1 MAGIR
6 KSEGLLLR
14 GMRWRLGLSLLTV
27 LTAAIA
33 VATAV
38 LGPMYLHTAGDSV
51 LRRTV
56 DSAAVQSRG
65 VTLTP
70 YYSPTN
76 ALAVAQQAEHI
87 VQRAPDAAHLFGA
100 PIISASA
107 GIALAVP
114 GGTEAKSDLLSRTG
128 MCAHLVFIHG
138 RCDLSRGDVVMTARS
153 AHQVGAHYGQVLT
166 VQVGRSPLRLRVAGI
181 AKTPDLGSSYW
192 WGQGVEDF
200 PFGQPASANGPA
212 PTDSVIASQ
221 ATVLSVGAR
230 AAPAVTVQMPV
241 RSGSVDLGDEATVN
255 RDLVR
260 TNSQLQQQRI
270 HLSSALA
277 SLLANA
283 NHQRHVMATIV
294 AIAATQLVVL
304 AVWVLGSLLVRS
316 GDARRAEARVARLR
330 GFPGSSMLWVTSAE
344 PALLCVI
351 GAVLGVAIAW
361 AVILEAR
368 TQLFVTASSVAFD
381 GWTIAALIVTLSAIV
396 GALGLGTVRLLRSA
410 DLSEGATRRVRAAS
424 MFSLIADATLV
435 VLAVVAL
442 VVLATSGA
450 LNGHTDPLA
459 SVAPGLIALG
469 VAVLGVQLILFACRV
484 GISLSDGSRW
494 VAPFL
499 ALRQTARRPGVLR
512 QARVLIIALALACF
526 ATAAWSVAR
535 TNRETAARF
544 QVGARTVV
552 NIAPTSPGTL
562 ESAVDRVDPNGRFA
576 MAVADLHTSSTTL
589 VGVEA
594 SRLGAVASWP
604 SGISNRRL
612 EAVQHAI
619 NPRIVP
625 AVELPNRPVELSARV
640 SASGQAASHLRDL
653 DLSMWVF
660 NTTGGSAIVNLGPL
674 RDGAATYRGS
684 LSAICPAG
692 CRMSGLGVLPAS
704 GTRPPVSGAVQL
716 TVTRIASPL
725 AGGATRTA
733 AAHLEASGW
742 RSAAPGVDIAPGG
755 GAGLT
760 LTVSAA
766 AMTTDAGATG
776 ASTAPMAAPDD
787 APHTLPA
794 VVTSQLASVN
804 VGSGTSF
811 TSNGLD
817 GNSIN
822 VRPAVLASA
831 LPRIGADAELL
842 DLDLL
847 SNVQTGPT
855 DPGLTD
861 EVWLGPRA
869 PSDAVAR
876 LRAAGLDPTTVDRS
890 ATVFTQLQRSGP
902 ALADDFLLVA
912 TLAALLV
919 AAASTLGS
927 LGATTRERAT
937 ELTSLEV
944 AGVPRPTLIAALG
957 LESAIL
963 LLTALCGVGAGVIA
977 ALMAIPSLP
986 ELTSSSLAP
995 LHYNLP
1001 VGVIALVAV
1010 VVILLVAV
1018 AAGAVAV
1025 ILVRRMTPILLR
1037 TAPDDVA
1044 G

>member
-1 MAGIR
+1 
-6 KSEGLLLR
+6 
-14 GMRWRLGLSLLTV
+14 
-27 LTAAIA
+27 
-33 VATAV
+33 
-38 LGPMYLHTAGDSV
+38 
-51 LRRTV
+51 
-56 DSAAVQSRG
+56 
-65 VTLTP
+65 
-70 YYSPTN
+70 
-76 ALAVAQQAEHI
+76 
-87 VQRAPDAAHLFGA
+87 
-100 PIISASA
+100 
-107 GIALAVP
+107 
-114 GGTEAKSDLLSRTG
+114 
-128 MCAHLVFIHG
+128 MCAHLSFIHG
-138 RCDLSRGDVVMTARS
+138 RCDLGHDDIVMTTRS
-153 AHQVGAHYGQVLT
+153 ARQVGAHFGQTLT
-166 VQVGRSPLRLRVAGI
+166 VLVGRTQLRLHLTGI
-181 AKTPDLGSSYW
+181 VRTPNLGSSYW

-200 PFGQPASANGPA
+200 PYGQPASANGPA

-230 AAPAVTVQMPV
+230 AAPAVTVQLPV
-241 RSGSVDLGDEATVN
+241 RAGSINLGDEATVT
-255 RDLVR
+255 RDLTR
-260 TNSQLQQQRI
+260 AATNLQQQRI
-270 HLSSALA
+270 HLSSGLA
-277 SLLANA
+277 GLLANG
-283 NHQRHVMATIV
+283 NHQRHVMGTIV

-344 PALLCVI
+344 PALLCLI
-351 GAVLGVAIAW
+351 GSVVGVAVAW

-368 TQLFVTASSVAFD
+368 AQLFVAASSVAFD
-381 GWTIAALIVTLSAIV
+381 GWTIAALLVTLSAIV
-396 GALGLGTVRLLRSA
+396 GALGLGTMRLLRSA
-410 DLSEGATRRVRAAS
+410 DLSKGATRRVRAAS
-424 MFSLIADATLV
+424 MLSLIADATLV

-442 VVLATSGA
+442 VVLGTSGA

-484 GISLSDGSRW
+484 GIKLSDGSKW

-512 QARVLIIALALACF
+512 HARVLIIALALACF

-535 TNRETAARF
+535 ANRETAARF

-552 NIAPTSPGTL
+552 NVAPTSPGTL
-562 ESAVDRVDPNGRFA
+562 ESAVDKVDPGGRFA

-589 VGVEA
+589 VGVDA
-594 SRLGAVASWP
+594 SRLRAVASWP
-604 SGISNRRL
+604 AGISAHGIA
-612 EAVQHAI
+612 AVQRAI
-619 NPRIVP
+619 DPRIVP
-625 AVELPNRPVELSARV
+625 AAELPEHPVEVSARV
-640 SASGQAASHLRDL
+640 STTGQAASRLHSLE
-653 DLSMWVF
+653 LSMWVF
-660 NTTGGSAIVNLGPL
+660 STTGGSTIVNLGRL
-674 RDGAATYRGS
+674 HAGEATYRGS
-684 LSAICPAG
+684 LSGICPSG
-692 CRMSGLGVLPAS
+692 CRMSGLGVLPAAGAHPPSS
-704 GTRPPVSGAVQL
+704 GMVQL
-716 TVTRIASPL
+716 TVTRVASRLP
-725 AGGATRTA
+725 GGTSRAA
-733 AAHLEASGW
+733 AAHLVGSGW
-742 RSAAPGVDIAPGG
+742 HSGTPGVSIA
-755 GAGLT
+755 AGSGSSLA
-760 LTVSAA
+760 LTVSAE
-766 AMTTDAGATG
+766 AMTSDAGATG
-776 ASTAPMAAPDD
+776 PTTAPMVAPDD
-787 APHTLPA
+787 APRALPA

-804 VGSGTSF
+804 VGSGSSF

-822 VRPAVLASA
+822 VRPAVIATA

-869 PSDAVAR
+869 PADAVAK
-876 LRAAGLDPTTVDRS
+876 LRAAGLDPTTVERS

-963 LLTALCGVGAGVIA
+963 LLTALCGVGAGIIA

-995 LHYNLP
+995 LHYGLP
-1001 VGVIALVAV
+1001 VAAIAVVAV
-1010 VVILLVAV
+1010 VVILLVA
-1018 AAGAVAV
+1018 AAAAAVAV

>member
-1 MAGIR
+1 
-6 KSEGLLLR
+6 
-14 GMRWRLGLSLLTV
+14 V
-27 LTAAIA
+27 
-33 VATAV
+33 
-38 LGPMYLHTAGDSV
+38 
-51 LRRTV
+51 RT
-56 DSAAVQSRG
+56 SG
-65 VTLTP
+65 V
-70 YYSPTN
+70 
-76 ALAVAQQAEHI
+76 
-87 VQRAPDAAHLFGA
+87 
-100 PIISASA
+100 
-107 GIALAVP
+107 
-114 GGTEAKSDLLSRTG
+114 
-128 MCAHLVFIHG
+128 IHG
-138 RCDLSRGDVVMTARS
+138 RCDLGRGDIVMTARS
-153 AHQVGAHYGQVLT
+153 ARQVGAHFGQTLT
-166 VQVGRSPLRLRVAGI
+166 VLVGRTPLRLHVAGI
-181 AKTPDLGSSYW
+181 VRTPDLGSSYW
-192 WGQGVEDF
+192 WGQAVEDF
-200 PFGQPASANGPA
+200 PYGQPASANGPA
-212 PTDSVIASQ
+212 PTDSVLASQ

-230 AAPAVTVQMPV
+230 AAPSVTVQLPV
-241 RSGSVDLGDEATVN
+241 RVGSVNLGDETIVT
-255 RDLVR
+255 RDLAR
-260 TNSQLQQQRI
+260 AASNLQQQRI
-270 HLSSALA
+270 HLSSGLA
-277 SLLANA
+277 GLLTNA
-283 NHQRHVMATIV
+283 DHQRQVMATIV

-344 PALLCVI
+344 PALLCLI
-351 GAVLGVAIAW
+351 GAVVGVAIAW

-368 TQLFVTASSVAFD
+368 TQLFVAASSVAFD
-381 GWTIAALIVTLSAIV
+381 GWTIAALLVTLSAIV
-396 GALGLGTVRLLRSA
+396 GALGLGTMRLLRSA

-424 MFSLIADATLV
+424 MLSLIADATLV

-442 VVLATSGA
+442 VVLGTSGA

-484 GISLSDGSRW
+484 GIALSDGSKW
-494 VAPFL
+494 VAAFL

-535 TNRETAARF
+535 SNRETAARF

-552 NIAPTSPGTL
+552 NVAPTSTGTL
-562 ESAVDRVDPNGRFA
+562 ESAVDKVDPGGRFA

-589 VGVEA
+589 VGVDA
-594 SRLGAVASWP
+594 SRLRAVASWP
-604 SGISNRRL
+604 SGISAHGIA
-612 EAVQHAI
+612 AVQRAI
-619 NPRIVP
+619 DPRILP
-625 AVELPNRPVELSARV
+625 ATELPEHPVQVSARV
-640 SASGQAASHLRDL
+640 SATGQAASRLRSL
-653 DLSMWVF
+653 ELSLWVF
-660 NTTGGSAIVNLGPL
+660 STSGGSTIVDLGRL
-674 RDGAATYRGS
+674 HAGEATYRAS
-684 LSAICPAG
+684 LAGVCPTG
-692 CRMSGLGVLPAS
+692 CRMSGLGVLPAA
-704 GTRPPVSGAVQL
+704 GARPPSSGAVQV
-716 TVTRIASPL
+716 TVTRVASRLPDCT
-725 AGGATRTA
+725 TRAA
-733 AAHLEASGW
+733 AAHLMGGGWHSG
-742 RSAAPGVDIAPGG
+742 APGVSIASSGS
-755 GAGLT
+755 GLA
-760 LTVSAA
+760 LTVSAE
-766 AMTTDAGATG
+766 AMTSDAGATG
-776 ASTAPMAAPDD
+776 PTTAPMAAPDD
-787 APHTLPA
+787 ALHTLPA

-804 VGSGTSF
+804 VGSGSSF

-817 GNSIN
+817 GNSID
-822 VRPAVLASA
+822 VRPAVLATA

-847 SNVQTGPT
+847 SNVQSGPT

-869 PSDAVAR
+869 PADAVAR
-876 LRAAGLDPTTVDRS
+876 LRAAGLNPTTVERS

-944 AGVPRPTLIAALG
+944 AGVPRPTLVAALG

-963 LLTALCGVGAGVIA
+963 LLTALCGVGAGVLA

-995 LHYNLP
+995 LHYGLP
-1001 VGVIALVAV
+1001 VGAIAVVAV
-1010 VVILLVAV
+1010 VVIVLVA
-1018 AAGAVAV
+1018 AAAAAVAV
-1025 ILVRRMTPILLR
+1025 ILVRRMTPVLLR

>member
-1 MAGIR
+1 MAGMR

-56 DSAAVQSRG
+56 DSAAVQTRG
-65 VTLTP
+65 ITLTP

-76 ALAVAQQAEHI
+76 ALASARQAQGI
-87 VQRAPDAAHLFGA
+87 VENVPDASRLFAA
-100 PIISASA
+100 PVIGASA
-107 GIALAVP
+107 GVALPVP
-114 GGTEAKSDLLSRTG
+114 GGTQARSDLLSRTG
-128 MCAHLVFIHG
+128 LCAHLTFVHG
-138 RCDLSRGDVVMTARS
+138 RCDLGRDDVVMTARS
-153 AHQVGAHYGQVLT
+153 ARQVGAHFGRSLT
-166 VQVGRSPLRLRVAGI
+166 VLVGRTPRQLHVTGI
-181 AKTPDLGSSYW
+181 VRTPALGSSYW

-212 PTDSVIASQ
+212 PTDSVLASQ

-230 AAPAVTVQMPV
+230 AAPAVTVQLPV
-241 RSGSVDLGDEATVN
+241 RPGSVGLSDEATVAH
-255 RDLVR
+255 DLTR
-260 TNSQLQQQRI
+260 ATYELQQQRI
-270 HLSSALA
+270 HLSSGLAALLA
-277 SLLANA
+277 SAE
-283 NHQRHVMATIV
+283 HQRHVMATIV

-344 PALLCVI
+344 PALLCLI
-351 GAVLGVAIAW
+351 GTVVGVAVAW
-361 AVILEAR
+361 AVILQAR
-368 TQLFVTASSVAFD
+368 TQLFVAASSVAFD

-396 GALGLGTVRLLRSA
+396 GALGLGTMRLLRSA

-424 MFSLIADATLV
+424 MLSLIADATLV

-442 VVLATSGA
+442 VVLGTSGA

-484 GISLSDGSRW
+484 GIALSDGSKW

-544 QVGARTVV
+544 QVGARAVV
-552 NIAPTSPGTL
+552 NVAPTGPGVL
-562 ESAVDRVDPNGRFA
+562 ESAVARVDPHGRFA

-589 VGVEA
+589 VGVDA
-594 SRLGAVASWP
+594 SRLRAVASWP
-604 SGISNRRL
+604 DGISSHGIA
-612 EAVQHAI
+612 AVQRAI
-619 NPRIVP
+619 DPRIIP
-625 AVELPNRPVELSARV
+625 AVQLPEHPVEVTAQV
-640 SASGQAASHLRDL
+640 SASGQAAARLHDL

-660 NTTGGSAIVNLGPL
+660 STTGGSTIVDFGHL
-674 RDGAATYRGS
+674 RAGTASYRGS
-684 LSAICPAG
+684 LSGICPGG
-692 CRMSGLGVLPAS
+692 CRMSGLGVLSTVGAQ
-704 GTRPPVSGAVQL
+704 PPSSGAVQL
-716 TVTRIASPL
+716 VVTRIASRL
-725 AGGATRTA
+725 LGGATRA
-733 AAHLEASGW
+733 AAVHLAGSGW
-742 RSAAPGVDIAPGG
+742 HSGTPGVTLAVSGNS
-755 GAGLT
+755 GLA
-760 LTVSAA
+760 LTVSAQA
-766 AMTTDAGATG
+766 LTSDAGATG
-776 ASTAPMAAPDD
+776 PTTAPMVAPND
-787 APHTLPA
+787 APRALPA
-794 VVTSQLASVN
+794 VVTSQLASIN
-804 VGSGTSF
+804 VGSGSSF

-822 VRPAVLASA
+822 IRPAVIASA

-869 PSDAVAR
+869 PADAVAK
-876 LRAAGLDPTTVDRS
+876 LRAAGLNPTTVERS

-944 AGVPRPTLIAALG
+944 AGVPRSTLVAALG
-957 LESAIL
+957 LESALL
-963 LLTALCGVGAGVIA
+963 LLTALCGVGAGIIA

-995 LHYNLP
+995 LHYGLP
-1001 VGVIALVAV
+1001 VTAIAVVAV
-1010 VVILLVAV
+1010 AVILLVA
-1018 AAGAVAV
+1018 AAAATVAV
-1025 ILVRRMTPILLR
+1025 ILIRRMTPILLR

>member
-1 MAGIR
+1 MR

-56 DSAAVQSRG
+56 DSAAVQARG
-65 VTLTP
+65 ITLTP

-76 ALAVAQQAEHI
+76 ALTVARQAEDI
-87 VQRAPDAAHLFGA
+87 VQRVPDASHLFAA
-100 PIISASA
+100 PITTASA

-114 GGTEAKSDLLSRTG
+114 GGTQAKSDLLSRTG
-128 MCAHLVFIHG
+128 MCAHLTFIHG
-138 RCDLSRGDVVMTARS
+138 RCDLSRDDIVMTARS
-153 AHQVGAHYGQVLT
+153 AHQIGAHFGQTLSVL
-166 VQVGRSPLRLRVAGI
+166 VGRAPLQLHLTGI
-181 AKTPDLGSSYW
+181 VRTPGLGSSYW
-192 WGQGVEDF
+192 WGQGIEDF
-200 PFGQPASANGPA
+200 PYGQPASANGPA
-212 PTDSVIASQ
+212 PTDSVLASQ

-230 AAPAVTVQMPV
+230 AAPSVTVQLGV
-241 RSGSVDLGDEATVN
+241 RPGSVDLGDERTVT
-255 RDLVR
+255 RDLAR
-260 TNSQLQQQRI
+260 ADANLQQQRI
-270 HLSSALA
+270 HLSSGLA
-277 SLLANA
+277 GLLGNA
-283 NHQRHVMATIV
+283 DHQRHVMATIV

-344 PALLCVI
+344 PALLCLV
-351 GAVLGVAIAW
+351 GAVVGVALAW

-368 TQLFVTASSVAFD
+368 TQLFVAASSVAFD
-381 GWTIAALIVTLSAIV
+381 GWTIAALLVTLSAIV
-396 GALGLGTVRLLRSA
+396 GALGLGTMRLLRSA

-424 MFSLIADATLV
+424 MLSLIADATLV

-484 GISLSDGSRW
+484 GIALSDGSKW

-535 TNRETAARF
+535 SNRETAARF
-544 QVGARTVV
+544 QVGARAVV
-552 NIAPTSPGTL
+552 NVAPTSPATL
-562 ESAVDRVDPNGRFA
+562 ESAVDKVDPGGRFA

-589 VGVEA
+589 VGVDA
-594 SRLGAVASWP
+594 SRLRAVASWP
-604 SGISNRRL
+604 TGISAHGIA
-612 EAVQHAI
+612 AVQRAI
-619 NPRIVP
+619 DPRIVP
-625 AVELPNRPVELSARV
+625 AAVLPEHPVEV
-640 SASGQAASHLRDL
+640 SAHVGATGQTASRLHSLE
-653 DLSMWVF
+653 LSMWVF
-660 NTTGGSAIVNLGPL
+660 STTGGSTIVDLGRL
-674 RDGAATYRGS
+674 HAGEATYRGS
-684 LSAICPAG
+684 LAGLCPGG
-692 CRMSGLGVLPAS
+692 CRMSGLGVLPAA
-704 GTRPPVSGAVQL
+704 GAHPPSSGAVHL
-716 TVTRIASPL
+716 TVTRVASQLP
-725 AGGATRTA
+725 GGAIRA
-733 AAHLEASGW
+733 ATAHLMSGW
-742 RSAAPGVDIAPGG
+742 HSGAPGVSIASGG
-755 GAGLT
+755 SGLA
-760 LTVSAA
+760 LTVSAQ
-766 AMTTDAGATG
+766 AMTSDAGATG
-776 ASTAPMAAPDD
+776 PTTAPMAAPDD
-787 APHTLPA
+787 APRALPA

-804 VGSGTSF
+804 VGSGSSF

-817 GNSIN
+817 GNSID
-822 VRPAVLASA
+822 VRPAVLATA

-861 EVWLGPRA
+861 EVWLGPYA
-869 PSDAVAR
+869 PANTVAR

-944 AGVPRPTLIAALG
+944 AGVPRPTLVAALG

-963 LLTALCGVGAGVIA
+963 LLTALCGVGAGVLA

-995 LHYNLP
+995 LHYGLP
-1001 VGVIALVAV
+1001 VAAIAVVAV
-1010 VVILLVAV
+1010 AVILLVA
-1018 AAGAVAV
+1018 AAAAAVAV